1 MKPVD
6 QVAVDQPQADLQSL
20 RQDPVYL
27 TLIRAYGSRFVEII
41 VAGVLINVFGLCMP
55 IYSRLVYDKVIGN
68 HIPETLWSLTLGML
82 LFVALELVLRVIR
95 VYYIEQLAGRF
106 DIEFDQVSAR
116 RLLES
121 KVTAPVGVVLAKYR
135 DLSSAR
141 DLLSSNYMLML
152 VDMPF
157 LLLYLLALGLI
168 GGHIVWVMLVGGG
181 LLVSAQLLCKIP
193 ATDYGNAAMRAGI
206 GKIDKLASLVF
217 GMETLRTSP
226 LQERL
231 LKSFLQ
237 DAESNAVSQAK
248 SRFWMNVGY
257 AVSAVGYTVISVGTL
272 VVGVY
277 LVEDNALTVGALIA
291 SSMLIGR
298 ATSMV
303 SSVTMVLGRMEM
315 FRRAR
320 TEFEAMFEAQPEQ
333 VVADVLR
340 QDMQGLI
347 QVVNLTLHLDK
358 NERAALDNVSLAIRP
373 GEKVGIVG
381 RSGSGKTSLLRTLA
395 GLYRVEPGKGQV
407 LIDGVAVAAYASEVR
422 MRCIGYKP
430 QEPFLFD
437 GSLAANIFIGDR
449 VDSQVYEAAL
459 AVSGVDDLIARGELR
474 LDQVL
479 KAPGNLSGGQ
489 RQMLALARTVAG
501 MPKVMLLDEPTTGI
515 DLATEARIIERL
527 LQFSAQRTLVV
538 ATHSTALLKRMDRI
552 IVLNDGKVIADGP
565 SAQLLQPQL
574 QASAPA

>member
-1 MKPVD
+1 MKPAD

-206 GKIDKLASLVF
+206 DKLASLVF

-248 SRFWMNVGY
+248 SRFWMNAGY

-277 LVEDNALTVGALIA
+277 LVEDNVLTVGALIA

-315 FRRAR
+315 FQRAR

-340 QDMQGLI
+340 QEMQGLI

-395 GLYRVEPGKGQV
+395 GLYRAEPGKGQV

-437 GSLAANIFIGDR
+437 GSLASNIFIGDR
-449 VDSQVYEAAL
+449 IDSQVYEAAL

-565 SAQLLQPQL
+565 SAQMLQPQL
-574 QASAPA
+574 QASAPT

>member
-1 MKPVD
+1 MKQSD
-6 QVAVDQPQADLQSL
+6 QIDVDQPLADLRAL
-20 RQDPVYL
+20 RKDPVYL
-27 TLIRAYGSRFVEII
+27 TLMRAYGSRFVEII
-41 VAGVLINVFGLCMP
+41 VAGVLINVFGLLMP

-68 HIPETLWSLTLGML
+68 HILETLWALTLGMG
-82 LFVALELVLRVIR
+82 LFIVLELVLRVIR

-106 DIEFDQVSAR
+106 DIEFDSVSAR

-152 VDMPF
+152 VDLPF
-157 LLLYLLALGLI
+157 LLLYLVALGFI
-168 GGHIVWVMLVGGG
+168 GGHLVWVMLVGGA
-181 LLVSAQLLCKIP
+181 LLVVAQLLCKIP
-193 ATDYGNAAMRAGI
+193 ATDYGNAAMQAGI
-206 GKIDKLASLVF
+206 GKVDKLASLVF

-231 LKSFLQ
+231 VKTFLASAA
-237 DAESNAVSQAK
+237 DNAVNLAK

-257 AVSAVGYTVISVGTL
+257 AVSAVAYTVITVGTM

-277 LVEDNALTVGALIA
+277 LVEDNGLTVGALIA
-291 SSMLIGR
+291 SSMLISR
-298 ATSMV
+298 ATSML
-303 SSVTMVLGRMEM
+303 SSVTMLLGRMEM
-315 FRRAR
+315 FKRAR
-320 TEFEAMFEAQPEQ
+320 SAFEELFEPMPEQ
-333 VVADVLR
+333 VMADVLR

-358 NERAALDNVSLAIRP
+358 NEKPALDKVSLAIRP

-395 GLYRVEPGKGQV
+395 GLYRVEPGQGQV
-407 LIDGVAVAAYASEVR
+407 LIDGVAVAAYTASVR

-437 GSLAANIFIGDR
+437 GSLAANIFVDER

-474 LDQVL
+474 LDQIL

-489 RQMLALARTVAG
+489 RQMLALARTIAG

-515 DLATEARIIERL
+515 DLVTEARIIERL
-527 LQFSAQRTLVV
+527 IQFAAQRTLVV

-552 IVLNDGKVIADGP
+552 IVFNDGKLVADGP
-565 SAQLLQPQL
+565 STQILQQ
-574 QASAPA
+574 